1 MDRKPRHSH
10 SHGHP
15 HDSHHHG
22 HHYRPDRSLP
32 DAVVALLTFGGIV
45 ALIGSVILMRMW
57 YS

>member
-1 MDRKPRHSH
+1 MERKSR
-10 SHGHP
+10 HGHH
-15 HDSHHHG
+15 HDGHHHG